1 MQSSDGSTPPAG
13 PSGPHHLSWLLPP
26 LTMSPVQPSTVPSNR
41 SRASLLVTLKTNTQN
56 GSGWWLG
63 RPLVH
68 MLPSSLSLPTP
79 ESLED
84 IWGRGSVFWG
94 SLSEN
99 ANRRHSVLQR
109 FSISRTYLIVG
120 FQAVLTMWASRGRRS
135 AWWPPR
141 AFMAF
146 PPSAPVQAAE
156 QDRLMAKN
164 GQGAN
169 SCRLHF
175 GLGEC
180 DPGLF
185 QGQLDSQLR
194 QQGPSPEGRRD
205 VFCFPPILAQ
215 RSSSRNFPLDRWSHS

>member
-1 MQSSDGSTPPAG
+1 MCFGAAFQ
-13 PSGPHHLSWLLPP
+13 
-26 LTMSPVQPSTVPSNR
+26 
-41 SRASLLVTLKTNTQN
+41 K
-56 GSGWWLG
+56 
-63 RPLVH
+63 
-68 MLPSSLSLPTP
+68 
-79 ESLED
+79 
-84 IWGRGSVFWG
+84 I
-94 SLSEN
+94 N

-120 FQAVLTMWASRGRRS
+120 FQAVLTMWASRGRMS
-135 AWWPPR
+135 AWWPPP

-164 GQGAN
+164 GQGAI

-175 GLGEC
+175 ALGEC
-180 DPGLF
+180 DPGFF

-194 QQGPSPEGRRD
+194 QQTPSPEGRRD

-215 RSSSRNFPLDRWSHS
+215 HSSSRNFPLDRWSHS